1 MFLHVPDFALVIG
14 FELWS
19 NWQDECSFVSL
30 RDVERFLKVMNW
42 FYRQTQGQTNLFD
55 LMKHDMPIST
65 DEGTV
70 AKYQETYDKTET
82 QPQVTSGWKN
92 PFNHGTSFKKMYDS
106 LST

>member
-1 MFLHVPDFALVIG
+1 M
-14 FELWS
+14 
-19 NWQDECSFVSL
+19 
-30 RDVERFLKVMNW
+30 VMNW

-82 QPQVTSGWKN
+82 QPQVTSG
-92 PFNHGTSFKKMYDS
+92 
-106 LST
+106 